1 MKTFISIAFIIS
13 IVLSSVFIFL
23 GTSLHRNS
31 FGYERFKSGIMYA
44 APQEKHEK
52 QFLYMYNVAECL
64 PLDILTNDTLLD
76 GTNRDI
82 LVLSYSSPCKRKD
95 PAHIEYMFTGNKT
108 TWGEGRNM
116 LYW

>member
-1 MKTFISIAFIIS
+1 MYGEFFTHQPRIS
-13 IVLSSVFIFL
+13 
-23 GTSLHRNS
+23 
-31 FGYERFKSGIMYA
+31 K
-44 APQEKHEK
+44 PKEK
-52 QFLYMYNVAECL
+52 QFVYMYNVADCL
-64 PLDILTNDTLLD
+64 PLDILTKDTLLD

-82 LVLSYSSPCKRKD
+82 LVLSYTSPCQRKN

>member
-1 MKTFISIAFIIS
+1 MARYGEFFTHQSRNYY
-13 IVLSSVFIFL
+13 SVHHQPRIL
-23 GTSLHRNS
+23 
-31 FGYERFKSGIMYA
+31 K
-44 APQEKHEK
+44 PKDK
-52 QFLYMYNVAECL
+52 QFVYMYNVADCL
-64 PLDILTNDTLLD
+64 PLDILTKDTLLN

-82 LVLSYSSPCKRKD
+82 LVLSYMSPCQRKD